1 MKKFMVVLIVLCLGI
16 SGCSIRERTVPVKLV
31 NNYSVLDDSGVSVTL
46 QGKPQRIVSL
56 TYGTDE
62 IIAELVDLKTIT
74 AFSNWADDPQLSFL
88 NEEQLKSVKG
98 RSSENVEAVLS
109 LKPDLV
115 LVSTATAPGLV
126 KSLRDMG
133 IPVYAARSP
142 KTYKEMQEKI
152 MGIAKL
158 VQEEA
163 KGQAMVKKMDDDL
176 AETEKHLASIT
187 TSKQK
192 VVMLFYFSGVSGR
205 KGNLVDDMLTKAHI
219 RNGAAELGL
228 GMGSNNIS
236 KEQVVKKNP
245 DVFFIPAWNFG
256 HSDNDVEKY
265 KQEIL
270 TDPAFKNVQAI
281 KNNRIIAIGENYRNA
296 ASQHM
301 VESIRAFAKAVYPEC
316 F

>member
-74 AFSNWADDPQLSFL
+74 AFSHWADDPQLSFL

-205 KGNLVDDMLTKAHI
+205 KGDLVDDMLTKAHI

-281 KNNRIIAIGENYRNA
+281 KNNKIIAIGENYRNA

>member
-74 AFSNWADDPQLSFL
+74 AFSHWADDPQLSFL

-158 VQEEA
+158 VQEEV

-205 KGNLVDDMLTKAHI
+205 KGDLVDDMLTKAHI

-281 KNNRIIAIGENYRNA
+281 KNNKIIAIGENYRNA